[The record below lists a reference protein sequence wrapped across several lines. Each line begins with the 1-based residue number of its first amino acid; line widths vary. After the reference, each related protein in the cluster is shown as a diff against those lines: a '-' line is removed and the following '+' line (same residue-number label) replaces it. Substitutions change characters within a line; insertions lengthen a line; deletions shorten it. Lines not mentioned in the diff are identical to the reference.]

1 MSDLADTVTD
11 AVERSRE
18 TSGGDPEQPGAAR
31 FSLNTMVA
39 VSVAVVAT
47 FVAVCNVK
55 DGNIVQAMEQ
65 AQANAVDAW
74 AYYQAKGTKLNIEE
88 SALDNLRLQKELAR
102 DLTPAAIALV
112 DRKLAEHEAKIRL
125 YEKEKVDIKASAE
138 GFQHEYDRLNTH
150 DDQFDMAEATISIA
164 IALLGIT
171 ALTQK
176 RRLLYVAW
184 AFAGFGVVLGLAGF
198 MGLSLHPDFLARLL
212 S

>member
-1 MSDLADTVTD
+1 MGEVDEAVGE
-11 AVERSRE
+11 AVEKAKES
-18 TSGGDPEQPGAAR
+18 
-31 FSLNTMVA
+31 FLNT
-39 VSVAVVAT
+39 VVAACVAFAAT
-47 FVAVCNVK
+47 FMALCNVK
-55 DGNIVQAMEQ
+55 DGNIVQAMQQ
-65 AQANAVDAW
+65 AQANGVDAW

-88 SALDNLRLQKELAR
+88 AALDTLRFEKELAR
-102 DLTPAAIALV
+102 DMTPAAMALV
-112 DRKLAEHEAKIRL
+112 DRKIAEHEAKIRL
-125 YEKEKVDIKASAE
+125 YEKEKVDIKATAE

-176 RRLLYVAW
+176 RGLLYVAW
-184 AFAGFGVVLGLAGF
+184 AFAGIGVVLGLAGF